1 MGKGKIPLG
10 KGISPYSIVL
20 KILGHFAFQSS
31 INISAISWSTDF
43 YKNARALL
51 YAS

>member
-1 MGKGKIPLG
+1 MQFGKVD
-10 KGISPYSIVL
+10 GIVYVGPSGMYSVMY
-20 KILGHFAFQSS
+20 KKKTS